1 MTITIDYSPD
11 ALALI
16 REQAAASNTT
26 AEDFIRVASEKAAR
40 NAEYLAK
47 LDRAREQIAQGNVVR
62 FTDEEW
68 EKFTHAKNIQ

>member
-26 AEDFIRVASEKAAR
+26 AEDFIRTASEKAAR
-40 NAEYLAK
+40 NAEYLAM
-47 LDRAREQIAQGNVVR
+47 LGNASQQMR
-62 FTDEEW
+62 NGQYTHFTDEELR
-68 EKFTHAKNIQ
+68 NLIYGD